1 MGGSNV
7 KDLPVGIEMAG
18 KVDKQEGHFFRV
30 SITDRIV
37 ESGFVMTCRSI
48 AKSKFKLI
56 LFDKDGSVRCVQESE
71 TRAKHTSAD
80 MFLTKLE
87 LMDTDDTFKCLS
99 DQEQTLPD
107 IFHRLKTL
115 ERIQTP
121 ALEAGTHLFCVYG
134 DNWFSSLQYIVQC
147 LPIEPDAVE
156 SIQHVEQ
163 DLLRTKLELEAYQ
176 AEFTAAQKAYEAAMV
191 KADGLDKRTK
201 GLLTTRRA
209 AYDDF
214 FNVAA
219 LPYKELN
226 RKAGAQEPEATST
239 FASLW
244 NRFSSVA
251 ELLALF
257 HEAVSRRA
265 TESTQANTVSSRS
278 HLIVFLKLVG
288 AGPPSDGGQMV
299 LLDLAGSERKEDQF
313 TNDKQRQQETIETNM
328 SHLALK
334 QCLLAKE
341 NNSHVP
347 YRNSA
352 LTRILKNSLWAAH
365 KSCQAAVVVTASP
378 IPADTEHTMCSLLNA
393 RRMVEVNP
401 TVVQTVFEITE
412 TSEAKPIKLFKSFSH
427 ADVQKWLGAVS
438 HVGKTCDRSSSHPT
452 VTKKPSN
459 FWTYVLAVDLRTGK
473 LLDIGAGD
481 GNVTAKL
488 ATFFDTVYSTE
499 VSMPM
504 VRALNAK
511 GFKYDRKVPH
521 PTPSSD

>member
-1 MGGSNV
+1 MSTTNAPPASAISEDLYVLLEVERTSSEAEIKASYRRLALKYHPDRNRGVPGAEERFKKLATAYAVLSDPNQRRFYDLSCKDGSGGSVASLHSMQPIDVNEMNGLGRMLGALCSKMGIPLPTQISQNVLMAARDLQTGMGGSNV

-30 SITDRIV
+30 SITERIV

-99 DQEQTLPD
+99 DLEQTLPD

-147 LPIEPDAVE
+147 LPIEPDTVE

-201 GLLTTRRA
+201 GLLATRRA

-244 NRFSSVA
+244 NRFSV
-251 ELLALF
+251 
-257 HEAVSRRA
+257 
-265 TESTQANTVSSRS
+265 QA
-278 HLIVFLKLVG
+278 
-288 AGPPSDGGQMV
+288 PPSS
-299 LLDLAGSERKEDQF
+299 GSSKRDEF
-313 TNDKQRQQETIETNM
+313 
-328 SHLALK
+328 
-334 QCLLAKE
+334 
-341 NNSHVP
+341 
-347 YRNSA
+347 
-352 LTRILKNSLWAAH
+352 
-365 KSCQAAVVVTASP
+365 
-378 IPADTEHTMCSLLNA
+378 
-393 RRMVEVNP
+393 
-401 TVVQTVFEITE
+401 
-412 TSEAKPIKLFKSFSH
+412 
-427 ADVQKWLGAVS
+427 
-438 HVGKTCDRSSSHPT
+438 
-452 VTKKPSN
+452 
-459 FWTYVLAVDLRTGK
+459 
-473 LLDIGAGD
+473 
-481 GNVTAKL
+481 
-488 ATFFDTVYSTE
+488 
-499 VSMPM
+499 
-504 VRALNAK
+504 
-511 GFKYDRKVPH
+511 
-521 PTPSSD
+521 